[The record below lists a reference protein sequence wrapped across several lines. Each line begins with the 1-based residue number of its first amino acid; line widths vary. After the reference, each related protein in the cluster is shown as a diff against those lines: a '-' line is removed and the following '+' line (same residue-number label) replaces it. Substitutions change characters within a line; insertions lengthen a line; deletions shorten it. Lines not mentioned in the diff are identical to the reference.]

1 VPDGVA
7 AAGLRH
13 MVLFYRGMPEYRAA
27 LASFARTGL
36 AGEEP
41 ILLAVPAA
49 RSVLPDWLGGRSG
62 LVTTT
67 DMTELGRNPAR
78 IIPALRAFA
87 DKHLGQR
94 VRIISESIWPG
105 RSRAEVCEAARLEAL
120 VEDALA
126 GVSGIMVCPYSAT
139 GLPGSV
145 LADAAC
151 THPWQ
156 AGPDAVVPSARYAGP
171 GAVPA
176 ACRLPLPAPPSEAE
190 VIEYESDLRPVRA
203 MVAAAG
209 QRAGL
214 PASRVTDLTIAVSEL
229 AANTLRHTGAGGVAQ
244 AWQAAGEMIC
254 QVADSGYIADP
265 LAGLSRVPADLPG
278 GKGLWLVNQ
287 VCDLVEI
294 RTTEAGTV
302 IRLHMR
308 LPPAAGAPAR
318 HVCVE
323 SRDATGFDVWQ
334 PDAG

>member
-7 AAGLRH
+7 AVGFRH
-13 MVLFYRGMPEYRAA
+13 VALFYRGVAEYRAA
-27 LASFARTGL
+27 LASFAQAGL
-36 AGEEP
+36 ASHEP
-41 ILLAVPAA
+41 ILLAVPAT
-49 RSVLPDWLGGRSG
+49 RSGLADWLGGSSG

-87 DKHLGQR
+87 DKHVGQR

-105 RSRAEVCEAARLEAL
+105 RSRAEVCEAARHEAL
-120 VEDALA
+120 VEAALA
-126 GVSGIMVCPYSAT
+126 GVTGIMVCPYSAA

-156 AGPDAVVPSARYAGP
+156 AGPYAVAPSATYAGP

-176 ACRLPLPAPPSEAE
+176 ACRLPLPGPPAEAKA
-190 VIEYESDLRPVRA
+190 IEYRSDLRPVRA
-203 MVAAAG
+203 MIAAAG
-209 QRAGL
+209 RRAGL
-214 PASRVTDLTIAVSEL
+214 PASQVTDLTLAVSEL
-229 AANTLRHTGAGGVAQ
+229 AANTLRHTRAGGVAH
-244 AWQAAGEMIC
+244 AWQAAGEIIC

-265 LAGLSRVPADLPG
+265 LAGLSRQPVDYPG

-294 RTTEAGTV
+294 RTAEGGTV
-302 IRLHMR
+302 VRLHMR
-308 LPPAAGAPAR
+308 SALPADRPA
-318 HVCVE
+318 
-323 SRDATGFDVWQ
+323 
-334 PDAG
+334 